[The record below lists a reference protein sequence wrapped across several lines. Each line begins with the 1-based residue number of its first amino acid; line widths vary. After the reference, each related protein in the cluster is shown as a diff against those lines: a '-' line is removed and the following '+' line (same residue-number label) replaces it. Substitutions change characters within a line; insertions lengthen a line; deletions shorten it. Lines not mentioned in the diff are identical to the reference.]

1 MTRHRPF
8 KRVYLEPYLPLCFVG
23 LAVVVLF
30 VG

>member
-1 MTRHRPF
+1 MLNLVVETETVLMTEL
-8 KRVYLEPYLPLCFVG
+8 VAVG